1 MPQYAGLELQTLLNI
16 LVKYTTKYTEML
28 SLGVYSVEEITQ
40 GRESLMELHEA
51 IVLKQA
57 QSHDIK
63 MVVAETKETF
73 DI

>member
-1 MPQYAGLELQTLLNI
+1 MSEYAGLVLQRLLDF
-16 LVKYTTKYTEML
+16 LVKYTTKYTEMS

-40 GRESLMELHEA
+40 CREPLMELHEA

-57 QSHDIK
+57 QSSDIK
-63 MVVAETKETF
+63 MVVPETKETF